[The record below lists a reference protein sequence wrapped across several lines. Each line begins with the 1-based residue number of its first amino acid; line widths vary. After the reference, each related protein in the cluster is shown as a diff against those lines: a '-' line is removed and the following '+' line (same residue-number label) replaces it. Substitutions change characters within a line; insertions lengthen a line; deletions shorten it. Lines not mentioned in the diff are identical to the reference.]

1 MIRLLTA
8 VALLLTPVSVLA
20 HDPVPVP
27 KPVML
32 ECPMPEL
39 LQSGLVDPASVDPRC
54 ITMISIAGGTMQ
66 QMQEQTPRSFTITAL
81 ADADGRSV
89 RVAHGG
95 ISFADGLEATVGC
108 NRLGA
113 QATIDA
119 DGAITLR
126 SELRTTLMFCPDLTG
141 IEALL
146 TRILTANHL
155 VLDVPALELRS
166 DAGSIALAPLTEH
179 AAPSPETA
187 PPVDREPLMDR
198 GRHLGKHA
206 DSGAG
211 LALLAAVAAL
221 GFLLGVIHTERRL
234 GR

>member
-27 KPVML
+27 MPVML

-54 ITMISIAGGTMQ
+54 ITMISIAGGTMH

-113 QATIDA
+113 QATIDM
-119 DGAITLR
+119 DGAITLL
-126 SELRTTLMFCPDLTG
+126 SELRTTLMFCPDLAD
-141 IEALL
+141 IEALF
-146 TRILTANHL
+146 TRILTADHL
-155 VLDVPALELRS
+155 VLDVSALELRS
-166 DAGSIALAPLTEH
+166 DAGSITLMPRAEDAALV
-179 AAPSPETA
+179 PEIT
-187 PPVDREPLMDR
+187 PPAHREPLRDYGRRHR
-198 GRHLGKHA
+198 GHA

-211 LALLAAVAAL
+211 LPLLAAVAAL